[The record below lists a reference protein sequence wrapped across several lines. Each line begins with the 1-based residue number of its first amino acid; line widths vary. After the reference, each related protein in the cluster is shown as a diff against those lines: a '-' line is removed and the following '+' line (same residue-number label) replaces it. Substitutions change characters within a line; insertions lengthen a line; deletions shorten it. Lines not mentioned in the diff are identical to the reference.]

1 MTLIPHGPA
10 LSVHPMSRQPF
21 GLSVHRH
28 VHHPVCPYVASSMD
42 LLVRHISTVELFVTP
57 LLPNFT
63 LIEYKRFNLQRDC
76 MLIINRLIGWLID

>member
-10 LSVHPMSRQPF
+10 LSVLSMSGQPF

-28 VHHPVCPYVASSMD
+28 VHHLVCPSVALSMD
-42 LLVRHISTVELFVTP
+42 LLVRHISTVELFATL

-63 LIEYKRFNLQRDC
+63 LIEYKRFDFRRDC
-76 MLIINRLIGWLID
+76 MLIINRLLN